1 MGRNFFLLVSYT
13 YLLLIS
19 QLIEQMDM
27 KVLSSLSAVI
37 NTHYRN
43 KNTANE

>member
-1 MGRNFFLLVSYT
+1 MCRNFFLLVSYT

-27 KVLSSLSAVI
+27 KVLSSLSDVI
-37 NTHYRN
+37 NTHYLN